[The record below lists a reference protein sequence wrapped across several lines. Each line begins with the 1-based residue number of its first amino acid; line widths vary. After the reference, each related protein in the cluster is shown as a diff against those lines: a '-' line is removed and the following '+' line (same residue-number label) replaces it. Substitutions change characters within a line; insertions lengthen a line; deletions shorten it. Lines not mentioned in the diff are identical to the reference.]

1 MPATLLTFAA
11 DMDNKDYDRIRKAL
25 DQLHEWPGVY
35 MFKFIV
41 PADNEKIAQL
51 QALFNS
57 NTAQIVTRPSSK
69 GNFIALTAREVM
81 VSAEQVL
88 EKYQE
93 AASIEGIIA
102 L

>member
-1 MPATLLTFAA
+1 
-11 DMDNKDYDRIRKAL
+11 MDKEGFQRIRKAI
-25 DQLHEWPGVY
+25 DQHHDWPGVY

-41 PADNEKIAQL
+41 PAANEKLAQV

-57 NTAQIVTRPSSK
+57 NTAQITTRPSSK

-81 VSAEQVL
+81 VSADQVM
-88 EKYQE
+88 EKYMK
-93 AASIEGIIA
+93 AAMIEGVIA

>member
-1 MPATLLTFAA
+1 MQVMSIFAGYMTQQ
-11 DMDNKDYDRIRKAL
+11 DFDRIRQAL
-25 DQLHEWPGVY
+25 DSYHTWPGVY

-41 PADNEKIAQL
+41 PGDHEKVAQV

-57 NTAQIVTRPSSK
+57 KTAQITSRSSSK
-69 GNFIALTAREVM
+69 GNFVSVTAREVM

-88 EKYQE
+88 EKYKE
-93 AASIEGIIA
+93 ASKIEGLVA